1 MAVRPGQ
8 GSPAAPGHIVGRGPF
23 ALGSGDIRSCLVI
36 VGRLSFHQGTS
47 TFPGRLWWLPTEGG
61 GWDAP

>member
-8 GSPAAPGHIVGRGPF
+8 GSPTATRLIAGHRPF
-23 ALGSGDIRSCLVI
+23 APRAGDIRSCLVI
-36 VGRLSFHQGTS
+36 VRRLSFHQGTS

-61 GWDAP
+61 GRDAP